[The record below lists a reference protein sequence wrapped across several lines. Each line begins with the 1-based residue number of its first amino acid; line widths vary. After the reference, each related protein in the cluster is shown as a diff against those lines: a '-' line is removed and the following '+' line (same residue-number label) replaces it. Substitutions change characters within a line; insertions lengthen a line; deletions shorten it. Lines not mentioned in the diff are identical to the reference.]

1 MKKEQTQTKRNHQS
15 KEEEATRQETK
26 RKKQQAQTERSHRR
40 KEEEATRNRFMG
52 GFCEENTRDK
62 KKAREQN
69 ASTNTKRTE
78 SHTFKGASTKPQLKD
93 CRHEIDLRGFSHEA
107 AVWKVLRRKENESK
121 LKWKKNKLKQNAIT
135 NQKKK
140 KLHERK
146 LK

>member
-1 MKKEQTQTKRNHQS
+1 
-15 KEEEATRQETK
+15 
-26 RKKQQAQTERSHRR
+26 
-40 KEEEATRNRFMG
+40 MG

-62 KKAREQN
+62 KKAREPN

-78 SHTFKGASTKPQLKD
+78 SHTLKGFKEALTQGLQTQTRRTKQKKKT
-93 CRHEIDLRGFSHEA
+93 RHEIDLRGFSHET

-135 NQKKK
+135 NQER
-140 KLHERK
+140 HERN